1 MKRLNVDLPEPL
13 HRRLKV
19 HCAATDKD
27 MSSLVR
33 RLISEHLRKAEAS
46 QEG

>member
-1 MKRLNVDLPEPL
+1 MKRLNVDLPQPL

-33 RLISEHLRKAEAS
+33 RLISEYLRKVEAS
-46 QEG
+46 QGH